1 MPSDSEPEHVTSS
14 LKARCSSTAMIWTI
28 EHRPFYCFRICVYNS
43 GANSMKEGIQILHDS
58 GFQFLSLHQ
67 DNIVGLEYKQG
78 IHLQKG

>member
-1 MPSDSEPEHVTSS
+1 
-14 LKARCSSTAMIWTI
+14 
-28 EHRPFYCFRICVYNS
+28 
-43 GANSMKEGIQILHDS
+43 MKEGIQILHDS